1 MDSTME
7 SGLREYYVH
16 YSGWNAR
23 YDEWIPEERV
33 ATRLA
38 AGSNERTRPSTAKV
52 IKKNSVYLEVI
63 DISIM
68 PYQ

>member
-33 ATRLA
+33 VTRLA
-38 AGSNERTRPSTAKV
+38 AGSNEKTRPSTAKV
-52 IKKNSVYLEVI
+52 IKKLSIYLEII